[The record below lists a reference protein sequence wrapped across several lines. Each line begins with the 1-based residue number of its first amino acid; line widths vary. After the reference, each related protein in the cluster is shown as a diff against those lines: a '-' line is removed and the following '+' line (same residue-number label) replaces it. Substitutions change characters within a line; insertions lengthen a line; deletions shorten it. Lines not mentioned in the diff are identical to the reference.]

1 MRILVTNVGST
12 SLKYNLYD
20 FPEEKSLASGR
31 VERIGSGQG
40 SAQWSNG
47 DDKGS
52 IEQAFNTHREAIQFV
67 LEKLQT
73 SVIQSLEEINCVSF
87 KTVIA
92 KGFNGCEILDETVL
106 KAMEDY
112 VFLAPAHN
120 PPYINAIR
128 LFEELLPNAQRIGL
142 FEPAFHLTMP
152 DYARTYPIPKEWRDN
167 YGIQRYG
174 FHGASHRYVT
184 ERSAEL
190 MNKDKSEINLISCH
204 LGGSSSLCAVANG
217 KSVDTSMGFTPQT
230 GTFHATRIG
239 DFDPFAVF
247 YVMKEENL
255 SIDDA
260 IKTLTKESGMAGL
273 SGVSEDMRD
282 VEAAMDDGNDDAR
295 LAFDAFAYSI
305 KKYIGAYY
313 AVLGRLDVLA
323 FAGGIGERGK
333 RLRAAVCNGLQHL
346 GVELDESKNE
356 DCNGDEMLISIDG
369 KPVSV
374 WVVPTNEEVIVARA
388 AYEKLHA
395 NKA

>member
-12 SLKYNLYD
+12 SLKYRVYD
-20 FPEEKSLASGR
+20 FPAERLLAHGR
-31 VERIGSGQG
+31 MERIGSGQG
-40 SAQWSNG
+40 TAQWSHGG
-47 DDKGS
+47 DQGS
-52 IEQAFNTHREAIQFV
+52 IERAFTTYREAVQFV
-67 LEKLQT
+67 LEKLQS
-73 SVIQSLEEINCVSF
+73 SVIKDLSEIDCVSF

-92 KGFNGCEILDETVL
+92 KGYNGCEILDETVL
-106 KAMEDY
+106 QAMEDY

-128 LFEELLPNAQRIGL
+128 LFEELLPNAARIGL

-152 DYARTYPIPKEWRDN
+152 DYARTYPVPKIWRDK

-190 MNKDKSEINLISCH
+190 LGKDKTEINLISCH
-204 LGGSSSLCAVANG
+204 LGGSSSICAVSNG
-217 KSVDTSMGFTPQT
+217 KSIDTSMGFTPQT

-247 YVMKEENL
+247 YVQKEEGL
-255 SIDDA
+255 SIDEA
-260 IKTLTKESGMAGL
+260 IHCLTKESGMLGL

-333 RLRAAVCNGLQHL
+333 RLRAAVCNGLNHL
-346 GVELDESKNE
+346 GIQIDDAKNE
-356 DCNGDEMLISIDG
+356 SCNGDETCISVDG
-369 KPVSV
+369 NPVAV
-374 WVVPTNEEVIVARA
+374 WVVPTNEELIVARA
-388 AYEKLHA
+388 AYEKLHV